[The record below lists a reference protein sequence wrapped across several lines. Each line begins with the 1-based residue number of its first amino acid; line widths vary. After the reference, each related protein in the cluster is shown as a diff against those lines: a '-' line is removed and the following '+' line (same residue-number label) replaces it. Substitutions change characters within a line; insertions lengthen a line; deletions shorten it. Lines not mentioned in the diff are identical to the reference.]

1 MKSNVGESMRKKM
14 EELRLVCDTEIP
26 IQHHKIDAAAL
37 SFKKSLDSTKAKT
50 QQTLQFQEKLGKLK
64 VELRE
69 LEDKL
74 VKALAA
80 KTRKEAKQ
88 IAVADSISATK
99 DRVEE
104 LRGVVESQRTKKDE
118 YAAIISQQT
127 DELKACEEKHN
138 QTAEQREEIEEAI
151 AWYNKVL
158 GLRIEC
164 GRGVKFILT
173 NIDANNQDK
182 EYFFTV
188 RHENDVYTLIDC
200 DPQLNDAKELL
211 RELNKSNGL
220 FKFVR
225 TMREKFQAAVTH
237 ERFPDRASS
246 DQVTS
251 AIAMSAPVSSIS
263 TESRSEFSSQQ
274 QEHQFD
280 EHNRNSRKLD
290 RAKGGRTPERFPDTA
305 SRDQVTSTI
314 AMSAPVSSISTE
326 SRSEFSSQQQ
336 ELQFDEHNRNSRKL
350 DRAKGGRAAVL
361 SPGSASSLRRSPRFK
376 EISGVQYLRFNN
388 HCIY

>member
-1 MKSNVGESMRKKM
+1 MKSGVEGSMRKKM
-14 EELRLVCDTEIP
+14 EELRLVCEREIP
-26 IQHHKIDAAAL
+26 IQHHKIDTATR
-37 SFKKSLDSTKAKT
+37 SFKKSLHSTKAKA
-50 QQTLQFQEKLGKLK
+50 QESLQMQSKLGKLK

-80 KTRKEAKQ
+80 KIRKEAKQ
-88 IAVADSISATK
+88 IALADSISAMK
-99 DRVEE
+99 DGVEE
-104 LRGVVESQRTKKDE
+104 LRGFVENQRASKDE

-127 DELKACEEKHN
+127 DGLKACEEKHN
-138 QTAEQREEIEEAI
+138 QTAEQKEEIEEAI

-164 GRGVKFILT
+164 GHGVKFIFT

-225 TMREKFQAAVTH
+225 TMREKFQAVVTH
-237 ERFPDRASS
+237 GTFPDIASR
-246 DQVTS
+246 DQDTS
-251 AIAMSAPVSSIS
+251 MISKSAPVSSIS
-263 TESRSEFSSQQ
+263 TDSRSEILSQQ
-274 QEHQFD
+274 QEHQ
-280 EHNRNSRKLD
+280 S
-290 RAKGGRTPERFPDTA
+290 
-305 SRDQVTSTI
+305 
-314 AMSAPVSSISTE
+314 
-326 SRSEFSSQQQ
+326 
-336 ELQFDEHNRNSRKL
+336 DEHNRNSRKL

-376 EISGVQYLRFNN
+376 VALY
-388 HCIY
+388 

>member
-1 MKSNVGESMRKKM
+1 M
-14 EELRLVCDTEIP
+14 EELRLVCDREIP
-26 IQHHKIDAAAL
+26 IQQQKIDAATR
-37 SFKKSLDSTKAKT
+37 SFKNSLDSAKAEA
-50 QQTLQFQEKLGKLK
+50 QETLQLQTKVGKLK

-80 KTRKEAKQ
+80 KTQKEAKQ

-104 LRGVVESQRTKKDE
+104 LRGVVENQRARKDE

-127 DELKACEEKHN
+127 DELKAYKEKHN

-151 AWYNKVL
+151 AWYNRVL

-164 GRGVKFILT
+164 GHGVKFIFT

-200 DPQLNDAKELL
+200 DPQLNDVKELL

-237 ERFPDRASS
+237 GTFQDIASR
-246 DQVTS
+246 DQDTS
-251 AIAMSAPVSSIS
+251 MITMSAPVSSIS
-263 TESRSEFSSQQ
+263 TDSRGEVLSLQ
-274 QEHQFD
+274 QEHQSD

-290 RAKGGRTPERFPDTA
+290 RAK
-305 SRDQVTSTI
+305 
-314 AMSAPVSSISTE
+314 E
-326 SRSEFSSQQQ
+326 S
-336 ELQFDEHNRNSRKL
+336 
-350 DRAKGGRAAVL
+350 RAAVL

-376 EISGVQYLRFNN
+376 VKR
-388 HCIY
+388 